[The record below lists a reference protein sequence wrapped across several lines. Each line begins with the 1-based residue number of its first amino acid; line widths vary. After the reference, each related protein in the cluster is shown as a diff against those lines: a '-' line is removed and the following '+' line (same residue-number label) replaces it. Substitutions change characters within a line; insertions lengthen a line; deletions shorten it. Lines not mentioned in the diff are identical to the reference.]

1 MASAPRTKEQT
12 LNWLRTISGELCTT
26 TLKRLEDT
34 LPWYGDMPPGRR
46 SAVGLVA
53 QAGITS
59 FISWFDDPKSTPWIA
74 ADVFGAAPRELL
86 RSVSLQQTLQLIR
99 VTVEVVE
106 ERVKDGS
113 ESLRE
118 AILLYSREIAFG
130 AADVYARAAEARGLW
145 DARLEALVVDSILS
159 GEYDDDLPSRIAAL
173 GWHGHGEVCVLVG
186 TTPSMLDVDQLRRSA
201 RHMAADV
208 LIGVQ
213 GNRLVLVIGRAR
225 PAAPGPVTDTATPAT
240 GSVTTAGNGT
250 SPGSASANGST
261 GSAAGSNNGSS
272 YPIGTEPTLSFMDI
286 AMQLEPIFGP
296 GHLVLGHEVPNLVDA
311 SKSAKA
317 ALAGFAVARSWRNA
331 PRPVQ
336 ADDLLPERA
345 LAGDPLARATLIH
358 RIYRPLQAHSTE
370 LLTTLWCYLDNG
382 RSLEATA
389 RELFVHPNTVRY
401 RLKRVSEVIGYDA
414 TGAREALILQAAL
427 ILGSI
432 SDHDGS
438 TRRR

>member
-1 MASAPRTKEQT
+1 MATKPRTKAET
-12 LNWLRTISGELCTT
+12 LAWLRTIAGELSTQ

-34 LPWYGDMPPGRR
+34 LPWYGDMPPSRR

-53 QAGITS
+53 QAGISS
-59 FISWFDDPKSTPWIA
+59 FISWYDDPKSTPWIA

-106 ERVKDGS
+106 ERVKNGG
-113 ESLRE
+113 EELRE
-118 AILLYSREIAFG
+118 AILLYSREIAFA

-159 GEYDDDLPSRIAAL
+159 GEYDDELPSRIAAL
-173 GWHGHGEVCVLVG
+173 GWHGHGEVAVLVG
-186 TTPSMLDVDQLRRSA
+186 TAPKQLDVDHVRRAA
-201 RHMAADV
+201 RHMHADV

-213 GNRLVLVIGRAR
+213 GNRLVLVIGRSDPLGREPEDAI
-225 PAAPGPVTDTATPAT
+225 
-240 GSVTTAGNGT
+240 GT
-250 SPGSASANGST
+250 SPALT
-261 GSAAGSNNGSS
+261 
-272 YPIGTEPTLSFMDI
+272 FMEI
-286 AMQLEPIFGP
+286 ATQLEPHFGS

-317 ALAGFAVARSWRNA
+317 ALAGFAVARSWRHA
-331 PRPVQ
+331 PRPVH

-345 LAGDPLARATLIH
+345 LAGDPLARATLVH

-370 LLTTLWCYLDNG
+370 LLTTLWSYLDNG

-401 RLKRVSEVIGYDA
+401 RLKRVSDVIGWDA

-427 ILGSI
+427 IIGSM
-432 SDHDGS
+432 SDHEHQP
-438 TRRR
+438 RRRSS

>member
-1 MASAPRTKEQT
+1 MATKPRTKAET
-12 LNWLRTISGELCTT
+12 LAWLRTIAGELSSQ

-34 LPWYGDMPPGRR
+34 LPWYGDMPPSRR

-53 QAGITS
+53 QAGISS
-59 FISWFDDPKSTPWIA
+59 FIAWFEDPRSTPWIA

-106 ERVKDGS
+106 DRVKDGG
-113 ESLRE
+113 EPLRE
-118 AILLYSREIAFG
+118 AILLYSREIAFA

-159 GEYDDDLPSRIAAL
+159 GEYDDELPSRIAAL
-173 GWHGHGEVCVLVG
+173 GWHGHGEVAVLVG
-186 TTPSMLDVDQLRRSA
+186 TAPKQLDVDHVRRAA
-201 RHMAADV
+201 RHMQADV

-213 GNRLVLVIGRAR
+213 GNRLVLVIGRSDLQN
-225 PAAPGPVTDTATPAT
+225 GDTEETI
-240 GSVTTAGNGT
+240 GT
-250 SPGSASANGST
+250 ASALT
-261 GSAAGSNNGSS
+261 
-272 YPIGTEPTLSFMDI
+272 FMEI
-286 AMQLEPIFGP
+286 ATQLEPHFGQ

-317 ALAGFAVARSWRNA
+317 ALAGFAVARSWRHA
-331 PRPVQ
+331 PRPVH

-345 LAGDPLARATLIH
+345 LAGDPLARATLVH

-370 LLTTLWCYLDNG
+370 LLTTLWSYLDNG

-401 RLKRVSEVIGYDA
+401 RLKRVSDVIGWDA

-427 ILGSI
+427 IIGSM
-432 SDHDGS
+432 SDHEHQP
-438 TRRR
+438 RRRQT

>member
-1 MASAPRTKEQT
+1 MAPARTKQQT
-12 LNWLRTISGELCTT
+12 LAWLRTLSGELSTA

-34 LPWYGDMPPGRR
+34 LPWYRDMPPGRR

-59 FISWFDDPKSTPWIA
+59 FISWYDDPKSIPWIA

-106 ERVKDGS
+106 QRVKDS
-113 ESLRE
+113 EESLRE
-118 AILLYSREIAFG
+118 AILLYSREIAFA

-145 DARLEALVVDSILS
+145 DARLEALVVDSILT
-159 GEYDDDLPSRIAAL
+159 GEYDSELPSRIAAL
-173 GWHGHGEVCVLVG
+173 GWNGHGEVSVLVG
-186 TTPSMLDVDQLRRSA
+186 TAPRMLDVDMLRRTA
-201 RHMAADV
+201 RHLEADV

-213 GNRLVLVIGRAR
+213 GSRLVIVIGRVDVVEEDA
-225 PAAPGPVTDTATPAT
+225 ATPARPFLEI
-240 GSVTTAGNGT
+240 AG
-250 SPGSASANGST
+250 
-261 GSAAGSNNGSS
+261 
-272 YPIGTEPTLSFMDI
+272 E
-286 AMQLEPIFGP
+286 LEPGFGP
-296 GHLVLGHEVPNLVDA
+296 GHLVLGHSVPSLLEA
-311 SKSAKA
+311 ARSAKA
-317 ALAGFAVARSWRNA
+317 ALAGFAVARAWRKA
-331 PRPVQ
+331 PRPAL

-345 LAGDPLARATLIH
+345 FAGDPLARSTLIN
-358 RIYRPLQAHSTE
+358 RIYRPLQDHSSE

-401 RLKRVSEVIGYDA
+401 RLKRISEVIGYDA

-427 ILGSI
+427 VVGAIAGSPR
-432 SDHDGS
+432 S
-438 TRRR
+438 

>member
-1 MASAPRTKEQT
+1 MATKPRTKAET
-12 LNWLRTISGELCTT
+12 LAWLRTIAGELSTQ

-34 LPWYGDMPPGRR
+34 LPWYGDMPPSRR

-53 QAGITS
+53 QAGISS
-59 FISWFDDPKSTPWIA
+59 FISWFDDPRSTPWIA

-106 ERVKDGS
+106 DRVKDGG
-113 ESLRE
+113 EPLRE
-118 AILLYSREIAFG
+118 AILLYSREIAFA

-159 GEYDDDLPSRIAAL
+159 GEYDDELPSRIAAL
-173 GWHGHGEVCVLVG
+173 GWHGHGEVAVLVG
-186 TTPSMLDVDQLRRSA
+186 TAPKQLDIDQVRRAA
-201 RHMAADV
+201 RHMHADV

-213 GNRLVLVIGRAR
+213 GNRLVLVIGRSD
-225 PAAPGPVTDTATPAT
+225 PLGGEPDETI
-240 GSVTTAGNGT
+240 GT
-250 SPGSASANGST
+250 SPALT
-261 GSAAGSNNGSS
+261 
-272 YPIGTEPTLSFMDI
+272 FMEM
-286 AMQLEPIFGP
+286 ATQLEPHFGQ

-317 ALAGFAVARSWRNA
+317 ALAGFAVARSWRHA
-331 PRPVQ
+331 PRPVH

-345 LAGDPLARATLIH
+345 LAGDPLARATLVH

-370 LLTTLWCYLDNG
+370 LLTTLWSYLDNG

-401 RLKRVSEVIGYDA
+401 RLKRVSDVIGWDA
-414 TGAREALILQAAL
+414 TGAREALILQSAL
-427 ILGSI
+427 IIGSM
-432 SDHDGS
+432 SDHEHQP
-438 TRRR
+438 RRRPS

>member
-1 MASAPRTKEQT
+1 MAQHTKEQT
-12 LNWLRTISGELCTT
+12 LAWLKTVSGELSTA
-26 TLKRLEDT
+26 TLKRLDDT

-59 FISWFDDPKSTPWIA
+59 FVHWFDDPTSTPWIA

-86 RSVSLQQTLQLIR
+86 RSVSLTQTLQLIK

-106 ERVKDGS
+106 DRIKSRDP
-113 ESLRE
+113 SLRE
-118 AILLYSREIAFG
+118 AILLYSREIAFA

-159 GEYDDDLPSRIAAL
+159 GEYDDELPSRIAAL
-173 GWHGHGEVCVLVG
+173 GWHGHGEVSVLVG
-186 TTPSMLDVDQLRRSA
+186 TAPQVLDVDMLRRTA
-201 RHMAADV
+201 RHLEADV

-213 GNRLVLVIGRAR
+213 GGRLVLVIGRAH
-225 PAAPGPVTDTATPAT
+225 PAPVT
-240 GSVTTAGNGT
+240 SEE
-250 SPGSASANGST
+250 SAESDDRPNLL
-261 GSAAGSNNGSS
+261 
-272 YPIGTEPTLSFMDI
+272 PFIDI
-286 AMQLEPIFGP
+286 ARALEPGFGA
-296 GHLVLGHEVPNLVDA
+296 GQLVLGHQVKSLVDA
-311 SKSAKA
+311 SRSAKA
-317 ALAGFAVARSWRNA
+317 ALAGFAVAKSWRGA
-331 PRPVQ
+331 PRPTF

-345 LAGDPLARATLIH
+345 LAGDGLARSTLIN

-370 LLTTLWCYLDNG
+370 LLATLWCYLDNG

-401 RLKRVSEVIGYDA
+401 RLKRVSEVIGWDA
-414 TGAREALILQAAL
+414 TGARESLILQAAL

-432 SDHDGS
+432 ADPDGS
-438 TRRR
+438 PRRRRQP

>member
-1 MASAPRTKEQT
+1 MATRMKAQT
-12 LNWLRTISGELCTT
+12 LAWLRTLTGELSTA
-26 TLKRLEDT
+26 TLKRLDDT
-34 LPWYGDMPPGRR
+34 LPWYREMPPGRR

-59 FISWFDDPKSTPWIA
+59 FISWFDDPASTPWIA

-106 ERVKDGS
+106 ERVKDDD

-118 AILLYSREIAFG
+118 AILLYSREIAFA

-145 DARLEALVVDSILS
+145 DARLEALVVDSILT
-159 GEYDDDLPSRIAAL
+159 GEYDSELPSRIAAL
-173 GWHGHGEVCVLVG
+173 GWNGHGEVSVLVG
-186 TTPSMLDVDQLRRSA
+186 TAPRMLDVDMLRRTA
-201 RHMAADV
+201 RHLDADV

-213 GNRLVLVIGRAR
+213 GSRLVLVIGRVDPPEEAEAR
-225 PAAPGPVTDTATPAT
+225 EPKTFLEIAA
-240 GSVTTAGNGT
+240 
-250 SPGSASANGST
+250 
-261 GSAAGSNNGSS
+261 
-272 YPIGTEPTLSFMDI
+272 
-286 AMQLEPIFGP
+286 QLEPGFGP
-296 GHLVLGHEVPNLVDA
+296 GHLVLGHAVPSLVDA
-311 SKSAKA
+311 ARSARA
-317 ALAGFAVARSWRNA
+317 ALAGFAVAKAWRNA
-331 PRPVQ
+331 PRPTL

-345 LAGDPLARATLIH
+345 LAGDPLARSTLVN
-358 RIYRPLQAHSTE
+358 RVFKPLQNHSTE

-401 RLKRVSEVIGYDA
+401 RLKRISEVIGWDA

-427 ILGSI
+427 IVGSI
-432 SDHDGS
+432 AEND
-438 TRRR
+438 RK

>member
-1 MASAPRTKEQT
+1 MEPSAATKERT
-12 LNWLRTISGELCTT
+12 LAWLRTVSGELSTAT
-26 TLKRLEDT
+26 IKRLEET

-59 FISWFDDPKSTPWIA
+59 FISWFDNPQSTPWIA

-106 ERVKDGS
+106 ERVKDGDD
-113 ESLRE
+113 SLRE
-118 AILLYSREIAFG
+118 AILLYSREIAF
-130 AADVYARAAEARGLW
+130 ASADVYARAAEARGLW

-159 GEYDDDLPSRIAAL
+159 GEYDDELPSRIAAL
-173 GWHGHGEVCVLVG
+173 GWHGHGEVSVLVG
-186 TTPSMLDVDQLRRSA
+186 TAPRMLDVDMLRRTA
-201 RHMAADV
+201 RHLEADV

-213 GNRLVLVIGRAR
+213 GSRLVLVIGRAEQVVSDTDGET
-225 PAAPGPVTDTATPAT
+225 AAPDRR
-240 GSVTTAGNGT
+240 T
-250 SPGSASANGST
+250 SFTEIASA
-261 GSAAGSNNGSS
+261 
-272 YPIGTEPTLSFMDI
+272 
-286 AMQLEPIFGP
+286 LEPGFGD
-296 GHLVLGHEVPNLVDA
+296 GHLVLGHEVLSLVDA

-317 ALAGFAVARSWRNA
+317 ALAGFAVARSWRAA
-331 PRPVQ
+331 PRPVL

-345 LAGDPLARATLIH
+345 LAGDPVARSTLVN
-358 RIYRPLQAHSTE
+358 RVYKPLKNHSTE

-401 RLKRVSEVIGYDA
+401 RLKRVSDVIGWDA
-414 TGAREALILQAAL
+414 TGAREALILQSAL

-432 SDHDGS
+432 ADHDAPV

>member
-1 MASAPRTKEQT
+1 M
-12 LNWLRTISGELCTT
+12 SGELASA
-26 TLKRLEDT
+26 TLKRLDDT

-59 FISWFDDPKSTPWIA
+59 FIHWFDDPKSTPWIA

-86 RSVSLQQTLQLIR
+86 RSVSLTQTLQLIK

-106 ERVKDGS
+106 DRLKGRD

-118 AILLYSREIAFG
+118 AILLYSREIAFA

-159 GEYDDDLPSRIAAL
+159 GEYDDELPSRIAAL
-173 GWHGHGEVCVLVG
+173 GWHGHGEVSVLVG
-186 TTPSMLDVDQLRRSA
+186 TAPPMLDVDMLRRTA
-201 RHMAADV
+201 RHLDADV

-213 GNRLVLVIGRAR
+213 GSRLVLVIGRAH
-225 PAAPGPVTDTATPAT
+225 PSHVDDDDLEDVTLVP
-240 GSVTTAGNGT
+240 
-250 SPGSASANGST
+250 
-261 GSAAGSNNGSS
+261 
-272 YPIGTEPTLSFMDI
+272 FMDI
-286 AMQLEPIFGP
+286 ATSLEPGFGD
-296 GHLVLGHEVPNLVDA
+296 GHLVLGPQVPSLVEA
-311 SKSAKA
+311 SRSAKA
-317 ALAGFAVARSWRNA
+317 ALAGFAVAKSWRKA
-331 PRPVQ
+331 PRPAF

-345 LAGDPLARATLIH
+345 LAGDAVARATLID

-370 LLTTLWCYLDNG
+370 LLTTLSCYLDNG

-401 RLKRVSEVIGYDA
+401 RLKRVSEVIGWDA
-414 TGAREALILQAAL
+414 TGARESLILQAAL

-432 SDHDGS
+432 GEPDAAP
-438 TRRR
+438 RRRRR

>member
-1 MASAPRTKEQT
+1 MRVIT
-12 LNWLRTISGELCTT
+12 GELSTA

-34 LPWYGDMPPGRR
+34 LPWYSKMPPGRR

-59 FISWFDDPKSTPWIA
+59 FISWFEDPTTTPWIA

-99 VTVEVVE
+99 IAVEVVE
-106 ERVKDGS
+106 SRVKADDDV
-113 ESLRE
+113 LRE
-118 AILLYSREIAFG
+118 AILLYSREIAF
-130 AADVYARAAEARGLW
+130 ASADVYARAAEARGLW

-159 GEYDDDLPSRIAAL
+159 GEYDNELPSRIAAL
-173 GWHGHGEVCVLVG
+173 GWNGHGEVCVLVG
-186 TTPSMLDVDQLRRSA
+186 TSPRQLDVDQLRRTA
-201 RHMAADV
+201 RHLDADV

-213 GNRLVLVIGRAR
+213 GSRLVLVIGRA
-225 PAAPGPVTDTATPAT
+225 APRSEKPEDA
-240 GSVTTAGNGT
+240 
-250 SPGSASANGST
+250 
-261 GSAAGSNNGSS
+261 
-272 YPIGTEPTLSFMDI
+272 EPLPFITI
-286 AMQLEPIFGP
+286 AEQLEPGFGS
-296 GHLVLGHEVPNLVDA
+296 GHLVLGPEVPSLVDA

-331 PRPVQ
+331 PRPTL
-336 ADDLLPERA
+336 ANDLLPERA
-345 LAGDPLARATLIH
+345 FAGDPLARSTLINK
-358 RIYRPLQAHSTE
+358 IYKPLQAHSTD

-401 RLKRVSEVIGYDA
+401 RLKRVSEVIGWDA

-427 ILGSI
+427 IVGSI
-432 SDHDGS
+432 SDPEPGRS
-438 TRRR
+438 R

>member
-1 MASAPRTKEQT
+1 MAPPRTKQQT
-12 LNWLRTISGELCTT
+12 LAWLRTLSGELSTA

-34 LPWYGDMPPGRR
+34 LPWYRDMPPGRR

-59 FISWFDDPKSTPWIA
+59 FISWYDDPKSIPWIA

-106 ERVKDGS
+106 QRVKDS
-113 ESLRE
+113 EESLRE
-118 AILLYSREIAFG
+118 AILLYSREIAFA

-145 DARLEALVVDSILS
+145 DARLEALVVDSILT
-159 GEYDDDLPSRIAAL
+159 GEYDSELPSRIAAL
-173 GWHGHGEVCVLVG
+173 GWNGHGEVSVLVG
-186 TTPSMLDVDQLRRSA
+186 TAPRMLDVDMLRRTA
-201 RHMAADV
+201 RHLESDV

-213 GNRLVLVIGRAR
+213 GSRLVIVIGRVDALEEEATTEAR
-225 PAAPGPVTDTATPAT
+225 PFLEIAA
-240 GSVTTAGNGT
+240 
-250 SPGSASANGST
+250 
-261 GSAAGSNNGSS
+261 
-272 YPIGTEPTLSFMDI
+272 E
-286 AMQLEPIFGP
+286 LEPGFGP
-296 GHLVLGHEVPNLVDA
+296 GHLVLGHAVPSLLEA
-311 SKSAKA
+311 ARSAKA
-317 ALAGFAVARSWRNA
+317 ALAGFAVARAWRKA
-331 PRPVQ
+331 PRPAL

-345 LAGDPLARATLIH
+345 FAGDPLARSTLIN
-358 RIYRPLQAHSTE
+358 RIYRPLQDHSTE

-401 RLKRVSEVIGYDA
+401 RLKRISEVIGYDA

-427 ILGSI
+427 VVGAIAGSPKANP
-432 SDHDGS
+432 D
-438 TRRR
+438 R

>member
-1 MASAPRTKEQT
+1 VATKPRTKAET
-12 LNWLRTISGELCTT
+12 LAWLRTIAGELSTQ

-34 LPWYGDMPPGRR
+34 LPWYGDMPPSRR

-53 QAGITS
+53 QAGISS
-59 FISWFDDPKSTPWIA
+59 FIAWFEDPRSTPWIA

-106 ERVKDGS
+106 ERVRDGG

-118 AILLYSREIAFG
+118 AILLYSREIAFA

-159 GEYDDDLPSRIAAL
+159 GEYDDELPSRIAAL
-173 GWHGHGEVCVLVG
+173 GWHGHGEVAVLVG
-186 TTPSMLDVDQLRRSA
+186 TAPKQLDVDHVRRAA
-201 RHMAADV
+201 RHMHADV

-213 GNRLVLVIGRAR
+213 GNRLVLVIGRSD
-225 PAAPGPVTDTATPAT
+225 PLGQEPEET
-240 GSVTTAGNGT
+240 
-250 SPGSASANGST
+250 
-261 GSAAGSNNGSS
+261 
-272 YPIGTEPTLSFMDI
+272 IGTAPALTFMEI
-286 AMQLEPIFGP
+286 ATQLEPHFGP

-317 ALAGFAVARSWRNA
+317 ALAGFAVARSWRHA
-331 PRPVQ
+331 PRPVH

-345 LAGDPLARATLIH
+345 LAGDPLARATLVH

-370 LLTTLWCYLDNG
+370 LLTTLWSYLDNG

-401 RLKRVSEVIGYDA
+401 RLKRVSDVIGWDA

-427 ILGSI
+427 IIGSM
-432 SDHDGS
+432 SDHEHQP
-438 TRRR
+438 RRRPS